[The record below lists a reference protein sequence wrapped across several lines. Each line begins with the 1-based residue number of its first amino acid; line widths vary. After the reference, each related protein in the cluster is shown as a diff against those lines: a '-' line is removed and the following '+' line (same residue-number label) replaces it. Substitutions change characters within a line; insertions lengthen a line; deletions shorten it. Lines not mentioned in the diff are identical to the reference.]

1 MKNIIIFIAA
11 IVVLSIC
18 SCRSSKIDTTVH
30 QTNTEKKQTNRT
42 DSSAYKM
49 QADVIRNIEQMK
61 EMMQQFEFDWQKTNY
76 SPPDSTGKQYPTS
89 TEKATGTSTKQE
101 KETYN
106 QQLQVQIQE
115 VREMITHINELLDKQ
130 ERNDTQIVEKTTYV
144 PPWVKILIV
153 VLLIA
158 FIITFYKNI
167 KK

>member
-1 MKNIIIFIAA
+1 
-11 IVVLSIC
+11 
-18 SCRSSKIDTTVH
+18 
-30 QTNTEKKQTNRT
+30 
-42 DSSAYKM
+42 
-49 QADVIRNIEQMK
+49 
-61 EMMQQFEFDWQKTNY
+61 MMQQFEFDWQKTNY

-89 TEKATGTSTKQE
+89 TEKVYRNIYKQE

-115 VREMITHINELLDKQ
+115 VREMITNINELLDKQ

-158 FIITFYKNI
+158 FIISFYKNI